1 MTYIRI
7 ASSKHLIQV
16 YIYAIN
22 QCLLQLMMTYTGN
35 IWLILDAWYGY
46 IFIPLFSV
54 YYGWWWVHAA
64 TDDDLHRKYMT
75 YIRHVI
81 WVYIYTIIKWVLWL
95 MIIYIR
101 TPIAH
106 RTSLTLHNSANFNKP
121 GLKEWRNR
129 FHGGITKTL
138 PHLYYRVISFYYRH
152 SWWFLMG
159 RENLEY
165 GLLIAYNSLMEFCL
179 IYITNFVIDVIYNLL
194 HFCYKLLVKLLGRP
208 FYLYYFFSYHAPKFQ
223 KIFRADPEI

>member
-1 MTYIRI
+1 MTYIRR
-7 ASSKHLIQV
+7 L
-16 YIYAIN
+16 
-22 QCLLQLMMTYTGN
+22 
-35 IWLILDAWYGY
+35 
-46 IFIPLFSV
+46 
-54 YYGWWWVHAA
+54 
-64 TDDDLHRKYMT
+64 
-75 YIRHVI
+75 I

-208 FYLYYFFSYHAPKFQ
+208 FYISLNNFISPLGEHFPFSLKEVFFLGNFTDDCIYLLCPIMLQSLKN
-223 KIFRADPEI
+223 ILTGDT